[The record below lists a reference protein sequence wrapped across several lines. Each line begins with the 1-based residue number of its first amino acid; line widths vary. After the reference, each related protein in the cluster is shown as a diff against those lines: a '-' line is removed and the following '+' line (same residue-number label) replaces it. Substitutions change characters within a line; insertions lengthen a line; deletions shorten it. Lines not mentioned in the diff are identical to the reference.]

1 MKLPLNIVLAIVL
14 ASTIRKEKEIEG
26 PKTEKEKLNFQCFMG
41 NIIVYIENQKES
53 KKLFV

>member
-41 NIIVYIENQKES
+41 NIIIYIENQKES